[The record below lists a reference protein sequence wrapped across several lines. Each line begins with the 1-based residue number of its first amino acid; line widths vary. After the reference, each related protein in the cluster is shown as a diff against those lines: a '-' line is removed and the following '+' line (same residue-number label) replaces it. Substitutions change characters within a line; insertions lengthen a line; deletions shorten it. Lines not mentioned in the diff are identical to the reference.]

1 MLSYKYNA
9 GLGVVMKKTI
19 FIVLVLSLL
28 FTLSTCYFTGDST
41 VSISQVIKA
50 IGLPTDITSVE
61 LTVSGPGMNT
71 IVVVYDSLPSTIE
84 LSIPSG
90 SDRTFE
96 LVVYVDTPI
105 IAATSYEGIT
115 TVDLSQGNAEITLTM
130 GVGSTKLIIPD
141 YWNNRIV
148 QIDNISG
155 SGWIHST
162 GLSIGYGADNQFD
175 PYDIDFDAQGRIYI
189 ANNDNTL
196 GGVIRIDTINDI
208 LYDPIVSLGSV
219 ITIAIDRTNSFLYY
233 ATTSQLYKYDLEDSI
248 NNPIGMDTINSIRGI
263 TVNEDGILYVA
274 GMDNIF
280 FQDSVF
286 RYDPVSQVV
295 TATNSNASLNEPW
308 DVLVKEDRLYVTNF
322 NPGGSLKILS
332 LDHNLSSDEWYGDS
346 PPPEDPGYFYGPRR
360 FIAVL
365 NRKIHILD
373 EGFSGNRESILAM
386 DNIGPWDNWDVFNAE
401 DIGETKFAL
410 YSTC

>member
-322 NPGGSLKILS
+322 NPVVNSWL
-332 LDHNLSSDEWYGDS
+332 H
-346 PPPEDPGYFYGPRR
+346 
-360 FIAVL
+360 
-365 NRKIHILD
+365 
-373 EGFSGNRESILAM
+373 
-386 DNIGPWDNWDVFNAE
+386 
-401 DIGETKFAL
+401 KFKL
-410 YSTC
+410 